1 MVFKRCMKAQRT
13 NLKKK
18 PLLSGDKKKER
29 VEKKEELVKQ
39 NGIK

>member
-1 MVFKRCMKAQRT
+1 MKAQRT